1 MDREYG
7 WLLLT
12 ELQDVSKMENSKWW
26 KSLLHTQR
34 TPSPSATVLRTIA
47 VKSCVRQ
54 DSWSLAA
61 PPRVVCTV
69 FYNYYVKLNVATCNK
84 LNVCIE
90 PCNYPFHSVH
100 LVTEYRLCTF
110 KSIKIQLREANIIG
124 IEIMADRKRNKFL

>member
-1 MDREYG
+1 MKV
-7 WLLLT
+7 T
-12 ELQDVSKMENSKWW
+12 SSQSKNAIVIGDCSSYYFSEE
-26 KSLLHTQR
+26 
-34 TPSPSATVLRTIA
+34 
-47 VKSCVRQ
+47 KSCVTQ

-61 PPRVVCTV
+61 PPRVVYTV

-100 LVTEYRLCTF
+100 QVTEYRLCTF

-124 IEIMADRKRNKFL
+124 IEIMDDRKRNKFL